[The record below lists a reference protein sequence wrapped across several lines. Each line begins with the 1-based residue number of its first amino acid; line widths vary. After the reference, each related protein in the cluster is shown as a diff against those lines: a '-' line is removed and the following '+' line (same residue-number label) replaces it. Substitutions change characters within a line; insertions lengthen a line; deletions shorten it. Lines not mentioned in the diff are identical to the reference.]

1 MRALGDLPRQS
12 PQRHYTSHF
21 LSFSCLCDQSGV
33 GTARVDRV
41 IIEHTANDSYWGDG
55 GVRDWCESMPGNEL
69 GKLLMRI
76 RGELIARGTVS
87 QFPLPNLTG

>member
-1 MRALGDLPRQS
+1 MRWVTCRGSRRNAITPATFFPSLACV
-12 PQRHYTSHF
+12 TS
-21 LSFSCLCDQSGV
+21 LVATGGV
-33 GTARVDRV
+33 ARV